1 MTAVKARIVA
11 PINRRTITGSA
22 SRRTMSPSGNPAI
35 LPSVNRRSNA
45 GAIARQ
51 SPGSAVIDSAVE
63 TMITSWI
70 A

>member
-1 MTAVKARIVA
+1 
-11 PINRRTITGSA
+11 
-22 SRRTMSPSGNPAI
+22 MSPSGNPAI